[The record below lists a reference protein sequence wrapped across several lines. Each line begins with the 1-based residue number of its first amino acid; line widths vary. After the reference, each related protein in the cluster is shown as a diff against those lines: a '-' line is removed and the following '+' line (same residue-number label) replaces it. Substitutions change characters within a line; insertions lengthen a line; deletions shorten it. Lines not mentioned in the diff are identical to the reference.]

1 MKARQAGI
9 RALLW
14 TVLAV
19 VGWNGSD
26 ASLKIFDIG
35 GRLVRTLAEGH
46 LAAGRHLRT
55 WDGMTTGGSR
65 ARSGVYFYRL
75 EARSADG
82 LEVRRRKAI
91 LVE

>member
-1 MKARQAGI
+1 MKARQAEI

-14 TVLAV
+14 AV
-19 VGWNGSD
+19 G
-26 ASLKIFDIG
+26 
-35 GRLVRTLAEGH
+35 T
-46 LAAGRHLRT
+46 
-55 WDGMTTGGSR
+55 R

-75 EARSADG
+75 EARSTDG